1 MALTGVNTYT
11 GATTLS
17 AGTLSVGSI
26 GNGGGSGNLGA
37 ASNAAANLVFDGG
50 TLQYT
55 GATASTNRNFTI
67 NAGKTATFDITTNN
81 LTVSGA
87 SPATTGAL
95 TKTGAGTLTLSG
107 ANLYTGATTINAG
120 ILKVDNDG
128 TTTFGKITGSSAT
141 GSIAVNTGGTLLLS
155 GAGDHLA
162 DSSAMTLNGGTF
174 NTGGFSETL
183 GVLTLS
189 LSSVIDMGTGSSIL
203 HFADSHLASWTGTL
217 SIWNWSGNQGIGG
230 GTDQLF
236 FGGAGGGGLTAS
248 QLTQVKFYSDAGTT
262 ILPFAPGFSA
272 FTGSFGEVVPV
283 PEPSSVATVLGLLG
297 LIGWRERGRS
307 RRAAR
312 A

>member
-1 MALTGVNTYT
+1 M
-11 GATTLS
+11 
-17 AGTLSVGSI
+17 GSI
-26 GNGGGSGNLGA
+26 GNGGVSGNLGA

-55 GATASTNRNFTI
+55 GATAGTNRNFTI
-67 NAGKTATFDITTNN
+67 NAGKTATFDITANN

-87 SPATTGAL
+87 STATKRAL

-107 ANLYTGATTINAG
+107 ANLYTGTTTINAG

-128 TTTFGKITGSSAT
+128 TTTFGKITGSNVT

-162 DSSAMTLNGGTF
+162 DSAAMTLDGGTF

-189 LSSVIDMGTGSSIL
+189 LSSVIDMGAGNSIL
-203 HFADSHLASWTGTL
+203 HFLDSSAATWTGTL
-217 SIWNWSGNQGIGG
+217 SIWNWSGNTLGG

-248 QLTQVKFYSDAGTT
+248 QLTQVKFYSDAGAT

-272 FTGSFGEVVPV
+272 FTGGFGEVVPV
-283 PEPSSVATVLGLLG
+283 PEPSSVATVMGLLG
-297 LIGWRERGRS
+297 LIGWRERCREQRARQAGR
-307 RRAAR
+307 RRG
-312 A
+312 

>member
-1 MALTGVNTYT
+1 M
-11 GATTLS
+11 
-17 AGTLSVGSI
+17 GSI
-26 GNGGGSGNLGA
+26 GNGGVSGNLGA

-55 GATASTNRNFTI
+55 GATAGTNRNFTI
-67 NAGKTATFDITTNN
+67 NAGKTATFDITANN

-87 SPATTGAL
+87 STATKRAL

-107 ANLYTGATTINAG
+107 ANLYTGTTTINAG

-128 TTTFGKITGSSAT
+128 TTTFGKITGSNVT

-162 DSSAMTLNGGTF
+162 DSAAMTLNGGTF

-189 LSSVIDMGTGSSIL
+189 LSSVIDMGAGNSIL
-203 HFADSHLASWTGTL
+203 HFLDSSAATWTGTL
-217 SIWNWSGNQGIGG
+217 SIWNWSGNTLGG

-236 FGGAGGGGLTAS
+236 FGGAGGGGLSLS
-248 QLTQVKFYSDAGTT
+248 QLTQVKFYSDNGMT
-262 ILPFAPGFSA
+262 ILPYAPGFSA
-272 FTGSFGEVVPV
+272 FTGGFGEIVPV
-283 PEPSSVATVLGLLG
+283 PEPSSVAVAMGLLG
-297 LIGWRERGRS
+297 LVGWRERGRG
-307 RRAAR
+307 RRSSG
-312 A
+312 

>member
-1 MALTGVNTYT
+1 M
-11 GATTLS
+11 TTIS

-26 GNGGGSGNLGA
+26 GNGGVSGNLGA
-37 ASNAAANLVFDGG
+37 ASTAAASLVFDGG
-50 TLQYT
+50 TLQST
-55 GATASTNRNFTI
+55 GATAGTDRNFTI
-67 NAGKTATFDITTNN
+67 NAGKTATFDITTNT

-87 SPATTGAL
+87 STATNGAL

-128 TTTFGKITGSSAT
+128 TTTFGKITGSNVT

-155 GAGDHLA
+155 GAGDHLGNSA
-162 DSSAMTLNGGTF
+162 AMTLNGGIF

-189 LSSVIDMGTGSSIL
+189 LSSVIDMGAGASIL
-203 HFADSHLASWTGTL
+203 HFLDSSETTWTGTL
-217 SIWNWSGNQGIGG
+217 SIWNWSGNTLGG

-236 FGGAGGGGLTAS
+236 FGNGSGTGLTAS

-272 FTGSFGEVVPV
+272 FTGGFGEVVPV
-283 PEPSSVATVLGLLG
+283 PEPSSIFVAMGLLG
-297 LIGWRERGRS
+297 LAGWREHGRARS
-307 RRAAR
+307 KCRAGR

>member
-1 MALTGVNTYT
+1 M
-11 GATTLS
+11 
-17 AGTLSVGSI
+17 GSI
-26 GNGGGSGNLGA
+26 GNGGVSGNLGA

-55 GATASTNRNFTI
+55 GATAGTNRNFTI
-67 NAGKTATFDITTNN
+67 NAGKTAIFDITTNN

-87 SPATTGAL
+87 STATNGAL

-107 ANLYTGATTINAG
+107 ANTYTGATTINAG

-128 TTTFGKITGSSAT
+128 ATTFGRITGSNVT

-155 GAGDHLA
+155 GAGDHLGNSA
-162 DSSAMTLNGGTF
+162 AMTLNGGTF

-189 LSSVIDMGTGSSIL
+189 LSSIIDMGAGSSIL
-203 HFADSHLASWTGTL
+203 HFLDSSAATWTGIL
-217 SIWNWSGNQGIGG
+217 SIWNWSGNTLGG

-236 FGGAGGGGLTAS
+236 FGNGSGTGLTAS
-248 QLTQVKFYSDAGTT
+248 QLTQVRFYSDAGTT
-262 ILPFAPGFSA
+262 ILPYAPGFSA
-272 FTGSFGEVVPV
+272 FTGGFGEVVPV

-297 LIGWRERGRS
+297 LVGWRERRKGRQA
-307 RRAAR
+307 RRATR
-312 A
+312 